1 MLSKKQNWTG
11 LLAEYLADKA
21 KKPFIWGENDCIIFA
36 GEAILAM
43 TGVDIGTKHKHQYA
57 NSDEAREYL
66 GEHFDGNGDNVFI
79 PYLGK
84 SMNNYRK
91 AGRGDIAKIAVL
103 GEGFAYG
110 VVDCSG
116 ERIAFMQRKGLVYVP
131 KRELIAFWRV

>member
-36 GEAILAM
+36 CEAITAVSGL
-43 TGVDIGTKHKHQYA
+43 DIITKHKGNY
-57 NSDEAREYL
+57 STRKEAKEYL
-66 GEHFDGNGDNVFI
+66 AEHFDGNGDNVFI

-84 SMNNYRK
+84 SRNNYRK
-91 AGRGDIAKIAVL
+91 ACRGDIAKIAVL